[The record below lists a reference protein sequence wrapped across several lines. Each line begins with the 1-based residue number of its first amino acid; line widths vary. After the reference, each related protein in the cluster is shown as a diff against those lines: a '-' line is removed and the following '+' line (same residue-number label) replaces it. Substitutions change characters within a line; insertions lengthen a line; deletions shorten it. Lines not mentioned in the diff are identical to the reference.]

1 MLDWLIILFCFM
13 AISSAVTT
21 SMSSKIIR
29 STFFFGVTLFVIA
42 FAFISIGSTLLGVVQ
57 ILLYTGGTLILFLFA
72 IILTANWDYKNL
84 GETFNKPIRAI
95 VISFIFL
102 GIMSYI
108 ISTSPLMKEL
118 AENFTINSS
127 NTSKDISKTL
137 FEDWFVILEVASF
150 LLLGTIVGCLTL
162 LKYRKEI
169 S

>member
-1 MLDWLIILFCFM
+1 MLDWLIIFFCFL

-42 FAFISIGSTLLGVVQ
+42 FVFISIGSTLLGVVQ
-57 ILLYTGGTLILFLFA
+57 ILLYTGGTLVLFLFA

-108 ISTSPLMKEL
+108 VSTSPLMKEL

-127 NTSKDISKTL
+127 NISKDISKTL